1 MCGPLGSLC
10 MLFNHF
16 ITHDYPTV
24 LNHMLLMPLHK
35 DDPVDCSNYQGISL
49 MHPWGCLFSKV
60 IIRCLEADPA
70 VVRTKVQAGFRKH
83 HRVEDNCLIL

>member
-1 MCGPLGSLC
+1 

-24 LNHMLLMPLHK
+24 LNHMFLMQLHK
-35 DDPVDCSNYQGISL
+35 KDNPADCSNYRGISL

-60 IIRCLEADPA
+60 IIRRLEADPA
-70 VVRTKVQAGFRKH
+70 AISTKVQAGLCKH